1 MRRRRVPST
10 RTVQRALSIDDYVAQ
25 PIGRFYAGPTF
36 LHFSRED
43 LCGTAFFGRPD
54 ADAIRDLVRAIAVE
68 LPGST
73 PVHRAFADASLLTG
87 VDPEAF
93 RALAEYVGPR
103 AEAFAENVSR
113 QAIAHPPGVLGA
125 LVAGF
130 YDVTPSASP
139 ERTRLFASPHA
150 ALAWLGVERPEALL
164 AQLAAAR
171 ESAQR
176 PPEILAVRD
185 AVVTR
190 PRSVVLAAVAASLGV
205 SPRALQSRLQD
216 LGTSFRREV
225 AAARVSVA
233 KELLAS
239 SDTKLEAIALA
250 VGCASLS
257 HFSALFRSEV
267 GQSPGQWRAAH
278 RR

>member
-1 MRRRRVPST
+1 M
-10 RTVQRALSIDDYVAQ
+10 QRALSIDDYVTQ
-25 PIGRFYAGPTF
+25 PVGRYYAGPTF

-43 LCGTAFFGRPD
+43 LCGTVFFGRPD
-54 ADAIRDLVRAIAVE
+54 GEAIRDLVQAIAVE

-87 VDPEAF
+87 VDPAAF
-93 RALAEYVGPR
+93 GALAAYVGPR
-103 AEAFAENVSR
+103 AEVFGRNVSR
-113 QAIAHPPGVLGA
+113 QAIVHPPGVLGA

-130 YDVTPSASP
+130 YDVTPSAYP
-139 ERTRLFASPHA
+139 DRTRLFASPTE
-150 ALAWLGVERPEALL
+150 ALEWLGVEQPDALI

-171 ESAQR
+171 ESATGV
-176 PPEILAVRD
+176 PPEIRAVRD
-185 AVVTR
+185 AVAAA
-190 PRSVVLAAVAASLGV
+190 PRAVGLAAVAASLGV
-205 SPRALQSRLQD
+205 SPRALQARLQE

-225 AAARVSVA
+225 AAARVSAA

-267 GQSPGQWRAAH
+267 GQSPGEWRAAH